1 MLAQIKLVAV
11 GPIASTDLLLLL
23 VIEYQSFFL
32 VDRPP
37 SVVDIIVDSI
47 KLVHVVLL
55 RVGESLAMENM
66 IVMIKRSTVIN
77 ILHLFWYIILF
88 VSKNICFK
96 NLDLGFNTEWKDT
109 HKINC

>member
-1 MLAQIKLVAV
+1 MLAQIQLVAV

-23 VIEYQSFFL
+23 VIEYQSFFF

-66 IVMIKRSTVIN
+66 IVKIKRSTVIN
-77 ILHLFWYIILF
+77 ILHLFWYIFFLCPRTSVLRIWTSAL
-88 VSKNICFK
+88 
-96 NLDLGFNTEWKDT
+96 TEWKDT